1 MTKMCD
7 DEEIKNRPKYRK
19 SGIKVLKQLN
29 VQFSCQKS
37 VTLRY
42 LRIFSTTQAKVTC
55 FFNKVNH
62 V

>member
-42 LRIFSTTQAKVTC
+42 LRIFSTTQPKVTC
-55 FFNKVNH
+55 LS
-62 V
+62 